1 MKTLLLIL
9 LTVLLSLSARAED
22 WTINYKTFRN
32 VIVKQAFDDHVAIT
46 FDGGVG
52 NIRLAEMPPD
62 LQARFHYDAS
72 KAKIAELEA
81 ENARL
86 KAQASL
92 PVRAPVPVVVEV
104 RPPAPKGMTQEEID
118 IVNARINVLTADMDE
133 KRRIQ
138 KGHGF
143 DDLIRA
149 DSAEITM
156 LTRQLAQDKALK
168 VTAKSY

>member
-1 MKTLLLIL
+1 MIP
-9 LTVLLSLSARAED
+9 SLFMSARAED
-22 WTINYKTFRN
+22 WTINYKTFHN
-32 VIVKQAFDDHVAIT
+32 VVVTQSFDDHVSIT

-52 NIRLAEMPPD
+52 NIRLAEMPPE
-62 LQARFHYDAS
+62 LQARFHYDPA

-86 KAQASL
+86 KAQAGL
-92 PVRAPVPVVVEV
+92 PVRALAPVIVEV
-104 RPPAPKGMTQEEID
+104 RPPTPKGMTQEEID
-118 IVNARINVLTADMDE
+118 IVNARINALTADMDE

-168 VTAKSY
+168 VTTKSY